1 MSLIKLI
8 LNLVPALIFLNWTN
22 VFSLGGYRN
31 WASKCL
37 TLYSLCLSCCCFHFA
52 KYSTSIWLRGLIRTC
67 SLLIG
72 QRNSISRKQILKF
85 VHWGSEF
92 RATLSYGDF
101 KCPYRQNSYFVIWFY
116 FSPQFDL
123 DKMQSFLEVLKTFKF
138 AAILVH
144 HTHQPSLLFEWV
156 VTQIKEH
163 VTSGLTYLACFTSV
177 NLAS

>member
-37 TLYSLCLSCCCFHFA
+37 SLYSLCLSLCCFHFA
-52 KYSTSIWLRGLIRTC
+52 KYSSSIWLRGLIRTC
-67 SLLIG
+67 FLLIG

-92 RATLSYGDF
+92 RATLNFWNFKVPISSKFLFSYLILYLTQWSSV
-101 KCPYRQNSYFVIWFY
+101 KEK
-116 FSPQFDL
+116 FDL
-123 DKMQSFLEVLKTFKF
+123 DKMQPFLEVLKTFKF

-144 HTHQPSLLFEWV
+144 HSHQSSLLFEWV
-156 VTQIKEH
+156 VT
-163 VTSGLTYLACFTSV
+163 
-177 NLAS
+177 